1 MLWIGF
7 LAFIAILLALD
18 LGVFNKSVHQPSTKE
33 ALIWTGVWTSLSFIF
48 AVGLYF
54 IYKNPAWTPNPSYS
68 GSEALIKYI
77 TGYLVEWSLSLD
89 NIFVILIILQYFK
102 IPPAYHHRVLFWGIL
117 GAVFFR
123 GLFIAA
129 GSFLV
134 QQFSW
139 INYLFG
145 AIILFSA
152 YKLLFGKDEAE
163 KLEHNTT
170 VRMLKKYFPITRS
183 LYGQKFFIRRRG
195 IMAITPLFVALMVI
209 ESTDIMFAFDSIPA
223 IFAITDDPFIVFT
236 SNLFAILGLRSLYF
250 VLSSIIDKF
259 KYLKI
264 SLVVIL
270 IYIGLKLIGGH
281 HVEIP
286 EWFSLTFI
294 VLILG
299 GGVFYSMF
307 KVENE
312 KRKTKKTNRV
322 GL

>member
-1 MLWIGF
+1 MLW
-7 LAFIAILLALD
+7 LAFMLFIGVLLALD
-18 LGVFNKSVHQPSTKE
+18 LGVFNKKVHHPSTKE
-33 ALIWTGVWTSLSFIF
+33 ALTWTAVWTSLSFLF
-48 AVGLYF
+48 AAVLYV
-54 IYKNPAWTPNPSYS
+54 IYRNPEWTPNPNYS
-68 GSEALIKYI
+68 GSEAVIKYI

-117 GAVFFR
+117 GAIFFR

-152 YKLLFGKDEAE
+152 YKLLFGKDESE
-163 KLEHNTT
+163 KLEHNAT
-170 VRMLKKYFPITRS
+170 VRLLKKYFPVTRS
-183 LYGQKFFIRRRG
+183 LYGQKFFIRRRK
-195 IMAITPLFVALMVI
+195 ILAITPLFVALMVI

-250 VLSSIIDKF
+250 VLSSVIDKF

-270 IYIGLKLIGGH
+270 IYVGLKLIGGH

-294 VLILG
+294 VLVLG
-299 GGVFYSMF
+299 GGAAYSIF
-307 KVENE
+307 RVENE
-312 KRKTKKTNRV
+312 KRATKRKKTTN
-322 GL
+322 